1 MNAHFNLS
9 VRSSDL
15 ADFMEFQE
23 LYKDNSSRKIVELVK
38 EHMAAEKK
46 KQKRVT
52 ND

>member
-15 ADFMEFQE
+15 VVFMEFQE
-23 LYKDNSSRKIVELVK
+23 LYKDNASRKIVELVK
-38 EHMAAEKK
+38 EHMAAERM
-46 KQKRVT
+46 KQKRVI